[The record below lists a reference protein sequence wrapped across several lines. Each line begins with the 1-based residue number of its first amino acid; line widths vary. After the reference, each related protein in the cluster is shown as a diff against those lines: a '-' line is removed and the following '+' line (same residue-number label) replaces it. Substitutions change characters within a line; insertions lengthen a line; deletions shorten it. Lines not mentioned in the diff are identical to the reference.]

1 MCLVHYKLESKNVLK
16 SSSRKFEL
24 RPLEVIRKDSKE
36 IEEIRANKQ
45 PIGKFYDPKPFT
57 THKVELREG
66 DTVYIFSDGFADQFG
81 GDKGKKFKTRN
92 LRALLLS
99 IQGYDMDTQRQKMTE
114 AFEEWK
120 QDFKQVDDV
129 CVIGYRR

>member
-1 MCLVHYKLESKNVLK
+1 M
-16 SSSRKFEL
+16 
-24 RPLEVIRKDSKE
+24 
-36 IEEIRANKQ
+36 
-45 PIGKFYDPKPFT
+45 
-57 THKVELREG
+57 REG

-120 QDFKQVDDV
+120 QDFEQVDDV